1 VDVGVLQ
8 RFERR
13 LEGLVSGAFAKAFKA
28 DVQPVEIA
36 SALQRELDD
45 RSAVMGKGV
54 ILVPNKFVVELSP
67 HDHDRLSMYAKT
79 LSEELAS
86 VVREHAEEQHYQ
98 LRGEVD
104 VSFAEVED
112 LDIGVHRIRS
122 SVVSSVV
129 AVNPPPPAQRLKSVD
144 PKPPV
149 APVAPVAPA
158 VPTPPPAA
166 APPRRHAAAAPTK
179 AQPVADADAPA
190 ETTVLA
196 PPQPKPVPYLEVNGD
211 RHPLTRPVTILGRGT
226 QVDLRIDDAGVSRRH
241 AEIRL
246 GTPPVLVDLNS
257 TNGTLMDGAPVGEV
271 ELHDGAVIGIG
282 ETELVFRQPASSGAG
297 QTQPAE

>member
-67 HDHDRLSMYAKT
+67 HDHDRLAMYAAT

-98 LRGEVD
+98 LRGAVEVA
-104 VSFAEVED
+104 FAEADD

-129 AVNPPPPAQRLKSVD
+129 SVNPAPAPPAPAQRA
-144 PKPPV
+144 PKNVPPTPAV
-149 APVAPVAPA
+149 APVVPA
-158 VPTPPPAA
+158 SPPP
-166 APPRRHAAAAPTK
+166 APPRRHASPAK
-179 AQPVADADAPA
+179 AQPAAAADVPG

-211 RHPLTRPVTILGRGT
+211 RHPLNRPVTVLGRGT

-241 AEIRL
+241 AEIRI
-246 GTPPVLVDLNS
+246 GPPAMLVDLNS
-257 TNGTLMDGAPVGEV
+257 TNGTLMDGAQIGET
-271 ELHDGAVIGIG
+271 ELHDGAVISIG
-282 ETELVFRQPASSGAG
+282 ETDLTFRQPASPAAG
-297 QTQPAE
+297 QMQPAE

>member
-1 VDVGVLQ
+1 MGVLQ

-54 ILVPNKFVVELSP
+54 ILVPNRFVVELSS
-67 HDHDRLSMYAKT
+67 HDHDRLAMYAAT
-79 LSEELAS
+79 LSDELAS

-104 VSFAEVED
+104 VSFAEADD

-129 AVNPPPPAQRLKSVD
+129 SVNPPEPPPAQ
-144 PKPPV
+144 PKRAAKVAAPPPPV
-149 APVAPVAPA
+149 I
-158 VPTPPPAA
+158 PTPPPASA
-166 APPRRHAAAAPTK
+166 PRRHAGTPATDV
-179 AQPVADADAPA
+179 QPETEPAVDVPA

-196 PPQPKPVPYLEVNGD
+196 PPKATPVPFLEVNGD
-211 RHPLTRPVTILGRGT
+211 RHPLNRPVTVLGRGT

-241 AEIRL
+241 AEIRM
-246 GTPPVLVDLNS
+246 GDPVMLVDLNS
-257 TNGTLMDGAPVGEV
+257 TNGTLMDGAQIGEV
-271 ELHDGAVIGIG
+271 ELHDGAVISIG
-282 ETELVFRQPASSGAG
+282 ETDLTFRQPARAEAG
-297 QTQPAE
+297 QTLSDE